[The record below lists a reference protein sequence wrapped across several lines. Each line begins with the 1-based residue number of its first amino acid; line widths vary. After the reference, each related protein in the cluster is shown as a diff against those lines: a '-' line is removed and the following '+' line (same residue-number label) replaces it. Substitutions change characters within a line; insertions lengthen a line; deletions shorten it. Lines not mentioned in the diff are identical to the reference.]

1 MTASRAPSALSGKRG
16 RDRRA
21 RVLVDADEEESVLI
35 GAVSACPWPSI
46 VALQRTSGTG
56 PATVMSPVSVIVCG
70 AVRESA
76 AFAALIAS
84 TRLA

>member
-1 MTASRAPSALSGKRG
+1 
-16 RDRRA
+16 
-21 RVLVDADEEESVLI
+21 
-35 GAVSACPWPSI
+35 
-46 VALQRTSGTG
+46 LQRTGGIG

-70 AVRESA
+70 VARESA